1 MRHHQTAL
9 DVLGQGVD
17 VIEWR
22 HLLLDWLP
30 LAWLLYF
37 LKLLTLT
44 ATYVATRS
52 RLERQLAEH
61 PEPDEQSFREA
72 KASKASHCRRFST
85 VPMGDDDE
93 NAAESASLETVQ
105 SGYRTWFFGVFL
117 YTLWMLVPIVSQL
130 QLVWLTMEQ
139 YFGLGWDAT
148 ARQFILIYLISH
160 VILFATT
167 QYSGQVKTFFL
178 QPSSLAEATHIAI
191 FPRDKTKGLDQLQV
205 VRVRH
210 LPGSEAA
217 SGGRY
222 YEQTCVRYLWSDE
235 ARHFRPAGV
244 SKLSGQDAYKALDGG
259 GLATNLALERLDR
272 QGRNAIHVKVLGIF
286 GSLLAEYAQ
295 PIYIF
300 QMMCIWCYLF
310 FDSWNIALLWIFLVF
325 GSGAWT
331 SLMILRRNQQQ
342 IAEMAAA
349 GGHRLEKV
357 LRDGLWKDV
366 PATDLTLGDVVQVK
380 DGVVC
385 ADLALVAGSA
395 VVNESMLTG
404 EPMPLQKLSLE
415 QNSDAPFDYTTHGKK
430 HGLFAG
436 TEVLQS
442 VADEA
447 SNANRGSQVALA
459 VVVAIGARTT
469 KGRLIRMVLYPA
481 MVKFKYSEQL
491 PVVYAFM
498 TLWATIC
505 FIATMTFQG
514 RGWVHGFFVG
524 MSFLTQSMN
533 PMMAV
538 SFTLGQSAAA
548 LRLKEGHISCLNIGR
563 IPVAGKISTMVFD
576 KTGTITHG
584 GMDLAGVRPVDSGRF
599 EAEVSAKDLQNLP
612 KNVFLQALASCHT
625 VSTMRDGSF
634 VGNQVEV
641 VTVKALQ
648 WRLPGPGQARV
659 IASPDGQMQLEVL
672 RQLEFDHHRMTSGAL
687 VRCKE
692 TQRVLAFFKGA
703 YDKISQ
709 IADPSSLPADYK
721 DLCESYASQCYY
733 VLAMSWK
740 ELQVDDAQLGD
751 ITRDSLEQGLKICG
765 LLFFRNEMKADS
777 REVIEELKEGG
788 VSCVICTGDN
798 TTTGV
803 SIGRQC
809 GIVSDTARVL
819 VGELT
824 EPDTF
829 KASSLRWRDADDK
842 DAEIPH
848 WASLEHAELALS
860 QAAFRWLVR
869 EKPEELSEMLP
880 SVKVFGRM
888 KPDDK
893 IKVINL
899 WQDYGDGVVTGMVGD
914 GGNDCGA
921 LRTAHAGLAL
931 SEAEASMVSPFSSSK
946 GLSQQ
951 GFISLAAVVDLIKE
965 GRCCLATNMAT
976 FMYFMIYNL
985 TLTTSKMLAV
995 IWMDSTYAEWQFML
1009 TDVALAMIMVSFMVR
1024 CRPIQKL
1031 SMTSPSASLFGIG
1044 TVVTILSALL
1054 IFWLTAGVAVLMLQ
1068 YGPGR
1073 SFYEFS
1079 TTLLLEIPPQ
1089 QWTRKSD
1096 NYLMAT
1102 LFLVNLTLLLN
1113 AGFVLCYGH
1122 IHRQMVGK
1130 NWRICIF
1137 YILGLLFTLAL
1148 TWSNPSEF
1156 TCTFRV
1162 NCDSAQSRK
1171 MSLPLLSKP
1180 VGGVMFSTGNLGGCF
1195 WGPQMLSCKS
1205 QEHRCWVTPPNNANL
1220 APSWMAGNNTLRP
1233 KAPFDTREEKMSFCQ
1248 KHPYHAGAT
1257 DLGQWCWRPENDDVL
1272 AHRCGPSPSRDLGPM
1287 LEGCHGPNN
1296 CYSRTFKF
1304 YLTGI
1309 LILCSVSLHAMYK
1322 LGVLGLE

>member
-1 MRHHQTAL
+1 MTIMRHQTAL
-9 DVLGQGVD
+9 TVGEGD

-22 HLLLDWLP
+22 HLLLDWMP

-52 RLERQLAEH
+52 RLERQLAEQ
-61 PEPDEQSFREA
+61 PEPIDEQSFR
-72 KASKASHCRRFST
+72 KAAHCRRFST

-93 NAAESASLETVQ
+93 NAESATLETVQ

-117 YTLWMLVPIVSQL
+117 YALWMLVPIVSQL
-130 QLVWLTMEQ
+130 QLVWLTMER

-148 ARQFILIYLISH
+148 AKQFILIYLISH
-160 VILFATT
+160 VILFAAT

-191 FPRDKTKGLDQLQV
+191 FPRDKTKGLGRLEV

-210 LPGSEAA
+210 LPGSETG
-217 SGGRY
+217 SGGSTTVQSRRY
-222 YEQTCVRYLWSDE
+222 YEQTCVRYLWNEE
-235 ARHFRPAGV
+235 ARRFRPTGV
-244 SKLSGQDAYKALDGG
+244 KPLSGQEAYKALDGG
-259 GLATNLALERLDR
+259 GLAENFALERLDR
-272 QGRNAIHVKVLGIF
+272 QGRNAINVKVLGIF
-286 GSLLAEYAQ
+286 ASLLAEYSQ

-310 FDSWNIALLWIFLVF
+310 FDSWNIALLWVFLVF

-357 LRDGLWKDV
+357 LRDGQWKDV

-404 EPMPLQKLSLE
+404 EPMPLQKVSLE
-415 QNSDAPFDYTTHGKK
+415 QNSEALFDYKTHGKK
-430 HGLFAG
+430 QGLFAG

-447 SNANRGSQVALA
+447 SNANRGSTLALA

-481 MVKFKYSEQL
+481 LVKFKYTEQL

-514 RGWVHGFFVG
+514 QGWVNGFFVG
-524 MSFLTQSMN
+524 ISFLTQSMN

-548 LRLKEGHISCLNIGR
+548 LRLKEKNISCLNIGR
-563 IPVAGKISTMVFD
+563 IPIAGKISTMVFD

-584 GMDLAGVRPVDSGRF
+584 GMDLAGVRPVDEGRF
-599 EAEVSAKDLQNLP
+599 EAEVSAKDLHNLEP
-612 KNVFLQALASCHT
+612 KNVFLKALASCHT

-634 VGNQVEV
+634 VGNQVEI

-648 WRLPGPGQARV
+648 WRLSAPGQARV
-659 IASPDGQMQLEVL
+659 IASPDGQTQLEVL

-709 IADPSSLPADYK
+709 IADPSSVPVDYK

-777 REVIEELKEGG
+777 REVIKELKEGG

-809 GIVSDTARVL
+809 GIFSDKARVL
-819 VGELT
+819 VGELA

-829 KASSLRWRDADDK
+829 KPSKLHWRDADDK
-842 DAEIPH
+842 EAEVPH
-848 WASLEHAELALS
+848 WQFDNAELALS
-860 QAAFRWLVR
+860 QSAFRWLVR

-880 SVKVFGRM
+880 SIKVFGRM

-946 GLSQQ
+946 GLSEQ

-1009 TDVALAMIMVSFMVR
+1009 TDVER
-1024 CRPIQKL
+1024 
-1031 SMTSPSASLFGIG
+1031 
-1044 TVVTILSALL
+1044 
-1054 IFWLTAGVAVLMLQ
+1054 
-1068 YGPGR
+1068 
-1073 SFYEFS
+1073 
-1079 TTLLLEIPPQ
+1079 
-1089 QWTRKSD
+1089 
-1096 NYLMAT
+1096 
-1102 LFLVNLTLLLN
+1102 
-1113 AGFVLCYGH
+1113 YGH
-1122 IHRQMVGK
+1122 GVVYGSLSTDPKTVDDFSQ
-1130 NWRICIF
+1130 CF
-1137 YILGLLFTLAL
+1137 AL
-1148 TWSNPSEF
+1148 W
-1156 TCTFRV
+1156 
-1162 NCDSAQSRK
+1162 DWHY
-1171 MSLPLLSKP
+1171 
-1180 VGGVMFSTGNLGGCF
+1180 GDY
-1195 WGPQMLSCKS
+1195 PQRL
-1205 QEHRCWVTPPNNANL
+1205 VD
-1220 APSWMAGNNTLRP
+1220 
-1233 KAPFDTREEKMSFCQ
+1233 F
-1248 KHPYHAGAT
+1248 
-1257 DLGQWCWRPENDDVL
+1257 L
-1272 AHRCGPSPSRDLGPM
+1272 AHRGRGSIDASVWTRSILLRVQHLDFAGDSTPAMDPEGRQLPHGHAVPGESHGAAERWLCALLWPHSSADGGQELANLQFLHSGSPFYACSDLVESLGVQLYLPSELRFGGVAEDEPSTSQQTGGWRDLFQGQLGRLLLGPTDVE
-1287 LEGCHGPNN
+1287 LQKPGASLLGDPSEQCQLTSQLGGEKQYPSAQGP
-1296 CYSRTFKF
+1296 F
-1304 YLTGI
+1304 
-1309 LILCSVSLHAMYK
+1309 
-1322 LGVLGLE
+1322 